1 MKQQLLEGG
10 PTIDKRFEELGIRPA
25 DILLP
30 GTGTDMSRWA
40 VVACDQFTSQP
51 EYWEEADRIAGD
63 APSALRL
70 ILPESKLNDS
80 NVDKHIQAINRA
92 MADYLPGIFSLSTR
106 SPSSTSSAPSPMERC
121 AQAWWR
127 RWTWKSMTTPPAP
140 DH

>member
-1 MKQQLLEGG
+1 M
-10 PTIDKRFEELGIRPA
+10 DKRFEELGIHPA

-80 NVDKHIQAINRA
+80 NVDKHIQAINHA
-92 MADYLPGIFSLSTR
+92 MADYLARDIFTVHPESIIYI
-106 SPSSTSSAPSPMERC
+106 ERT
-121 AQAWWR
+121 QSDGTVRRAWWR